1 MKLTTFYKHM
11 EGGIF
16 KLLPLYEEQQ
26 EGQDVHLDV
35 YMADLWDE
43 LIGAQALFPE
53 LADDVDYITIL
64 NTVRFLMDNECEL
77 DVWKRRVLKMVRM
90 LNEMGV
96 RARV

>member
-1 MKLTTFYKHM
+1 MKLSTFYKHM

-43 LIGAQALFPE
+43 LVGAQALFPE
-53 LADDVDYITIL
+53 LEEDADYVGIL
-64 NTVRFLMDNECEL
+64 NTVQFLMNNEC
-77 DVWKRRVLKMVRM
+77 DHDIWKRRILKMVKT
-90 LNEMGV
+90 LNELRGYRHV
-96 RARV
+96 